1 MKSLIVLVAACLVL
15 AGCNTMKGLGQDIED
30 LGNRIQKKAQ

>member
-1 MKSLIVLVAACLVL
+1 MKSLIALLLACAVL
-15 AGCNTMKGLGQDIED
+15 AGCNTRKGLGQDIED

>member
-1 MKSLIVLVAACLVL
+1 MKSLIVLIAACLAL
-15 AGCNTMKGLGQDIED
+15 AGCNMMKGLGQDIED